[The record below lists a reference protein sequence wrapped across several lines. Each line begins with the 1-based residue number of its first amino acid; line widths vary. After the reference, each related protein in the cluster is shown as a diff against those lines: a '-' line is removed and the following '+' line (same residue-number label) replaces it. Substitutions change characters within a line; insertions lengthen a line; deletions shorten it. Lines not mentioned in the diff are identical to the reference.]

1 MKLKAFVT
9 AACSVALSAAL
20 LCGLSACGSTDSIA
34 ATVGS
39 KTIKEET
46 ITKYIESY
54 RASYGLDD
62 DSTFASMLSMYGM
75 TPETFRE
82 YIVDMY
88 VDRELVMLAAEEKG
102 MSIDSATID
111 SYVEQ
116 MKANYGD
123 DSAWQ
128 TALENAGMTEQ
139 EYRDRIEYSL
149 LYQELSDSFGVAEE
163 PTDEQV
169 LTVAKENLKYFST
182 AKRSSHI
189 LFSTDDKDTAQE
201 VLDKLNAGTI
211 TWDDAVSQYSTDTS
225 SAEEGGN
232 VGWDLL
238 TSFVSEYQTALDGLE
253 LNQMSELVESSY
265 GYHIIKCTE
274 VMPSEDKVKSL
285 SDLPEEFQEF
295 FKELATTTSSDST
308 STTSTTFS
316 KWLNGYKTT
325 VEVKINDMPKG
336 LSYDVDMTATTT
348 SSTDSTSTS
357 TDSTSTSSNSTSTST
372 SSTDTSSSSTSST
385 STSDVSSTSSTST
398 ESSSSS
404 DSSTSSS
411 AQ

>member
-116 MKANYGD
+116 MKANYSD

-128 TALENAGMTEQ
+128 TALENAGMTVQ

-169 LTVAKENLKYFST
+169 LTVAKDNLKYFST

-225 SAEEGGN
+225 SAEEGGD

-238 TSFVSEYQTALDGLE
+238 TSFVTEYQTALDGLE

-265 GYHIIKCTE
+265 GYHIIKCTG

-336 LSYDVDMTATTT
+336 LSYDVDMTATT
-348 SSTDSTSTS
+348 STDSTSTS
-357 TDSTSTSSNSTSTST
+357 TDSTSTSSD

-385 STSDVSSTSSTST
+385 STSDTSSTSSAST

-404 DSSTSSS
+404 DSSTSSTSSS

>member
-116 MKANYGD
+116 MKANYSD

-225 SAEEGGN
+225 SAEEGGD

-238 TSFVSEYQTALDGLE
+238 TSFVTEYQTALDGLE

-265 GYHIIKCTE
+265 GYHIIKCTG
-274 VMPSEDKVKSL
+274 VMPSEDNVKSL

-325 VEVKINDMPKG
+325 VEVKVNDMPKG
-336 LSYDVDMTATTT
+336 LSYDVDMTATT
-348 SSTDSTSTS
+348 STDSTSTS
-357 TDSTSTSSNSTSTST
+357 TDSTSTSSD

-385 STSDVSSTSSTST
+385 STSDTSSTSSAST

-404 DSSTSSS
+404 DSGTSSTSSS